1 MINQLLKRIISASLS
16 LTMLIP
22 CAAVAFAEDAEV
34 REETPV
40 YTHEMPELQEYGFVD
55 SNGVKIEYG
64 IYGDLDAEPLVL
76 LPCNGNDMHG
86 FDGNVLPELAQHF
99 KVIAISPRG
108 CGNSDRG
115 EGKLT
120 FAVESDDLVNVLD
133 YLNIDKAHIFGFSD
147 GANLGFVFTVAHQD
161 RVLSLVAMSAN
172 INMWGTNPWD
182 EIEIIFKFISY
193 SIKAFITKDP
203 ADELKRDIEGM
214 MVCQPN
220 LTFRDLKT
228 ITVPV
233 LNIFGEHDMIM
244 RCHSKLITKCSGAEE
259 LMVIGGG
266 HSTCFR
272 YTDTIL
278 LPKILE
284 FYDSLA

>member
-1 MINQLLKRIISASLS
+1 MKTGLKRFISAVLAFSMLLP
-16 LTMLIP
+16 LTL
-22 CAAVAFAEDAEV
+22 CASAEEAENQ
-34 REETPV
+34 EEQTV
-40 YTHEMPELQEYGFVD
+40 YEHEMPELKEYGFVD
-55 SNGVKIEYG
+55 SDGVKIEYG

-76 LPCNGNDMHG
+76 LPCNGNGMHS
-86 FDGNVLPELAQHF
+86 FDGNVLPELAKHF
-99 KVIAISPRG
+99 KVIDISPRG

-120 FAVESDDLVNVLD
+120 FEVESEDLVNVLD

-147 GANLGFVFTVAHQD
+147 GANLGFVFTVAHPE

-182 EIEIIFKFISY
+182 EIEIIFKYIAY
-193 SIKAFITKDP
+193 SIKAFFTKDP

-220 LTFRDLKT
+220 LTFCDLKK
-228 ITVPV
+228 INVPV
-233 LNIFGEHDMIM
+233 LNIYGEHDMIM
-244 RCHSKLITKCSGAEE
+244 RWHSKLITKFSGAQE

-278 LPKILE
+278 LPRILE
-284 FYDSLA
+284 FYDSI